1 MVPGPG
7 YYRTQSEGKKGSR
20 ESASFAST
28 SVRSY
33 MDNLIYKTNI
43 PLKIQILQER
53 KLKNKDPGPGSYNIK
68 APKERK
74 SFNYGS
80 SSNFGNV

>member
-1 MVPGPG
+1 
-7 YYRTQSEGKKGSR
+7 
-20 ESASFAST
+20 
-28 SVRSY
+28 